1 MYFIP
6 LMLQNDRIYLWAP
19 EMVQRWGVMLHVESS
34 LQLANK
40 VYVEI
45 VIETAMLDMNKHAL
59 DSFLW

>member
-1 MYFIP
+1 
-6 LMLQNDRIYLWAP
+6 
-19 EMVQRWGVMLHVESS
+19 MLHVESS

-59 DSFLW
+59 DSFL